1 MKKQYKEVIYTCD
14 YCNFSSNDPKVV
26 GQHEY
31 NCEHKPEDKLQ
42 IKEKERRE
50 DKSKIYES
58 VTPQELNKNIK
69 QYIEKYKPVLYT
81 SFNELKISYNS
92 YDYTFKLSSK
102 NYGDTRVLDSLGISQ
117 SLADY
122 PNLHKLCREFYD
134 IKKGSAVKEYDSK
147 FQDLLKTELNK
158 FEETNEDYIDLTEE
172 IAEIRDEISVLREK
186 MKPLEDKLLKAKITQ
201 DNLWSTEKQRIKDEN
216 NYIDY
221 YKRSKEILTILTG
234 KSY

>member
-1 MKKQYKEVIYTCD
+1 MKKQYKEVIYSCD
-14 YCNFSSNDPKVV
+14 YCDFSSNDPKVV

-31 NCEHKPEDKLQ
+31 NCEHKPADKLQ

-50 DKSKIYES
+50 AKSKIYES
-58 VTPQELNKNIK
+58 ETPQELNKNIK
-69 QYIEKYKPVLYT
+69 EYIETYKPVLYT
-81 SFNELKISYNS
+81 LFNEVRISYNS

-102 NYGDTRVLDSLGISQ
+102 NYGDTRVLDMLGISQ

-134 IKKGSAVKEYDSK
+134 IKKGSEVREYDSK
-147 FQDLLKTELNK
+147 FQELLKIELNK
-158 FEETNEDYIDLTEE
+158 FEETNEKYNSAVNECSN
-172 IAEIRDEISVLREK
+172 IRDEISVLREK
-186 MKPLEDKLLKAKITQ
+186 MKPLEDKLLKAKIVQ

-234 KSY
+234 KDC

>member
-14 YCNFSSNDPKVV
+14 YCDFSSDDPKVV

-31 NCEHKPEDKLQ
+31 QCVNKPTDKLQ

-50 DKSKIYES
+50 AKNKIYES
-58 VTPQELNKNIK
+58 ETPQELNKNIK
-69 QYIEKYKPVLYT
+69 EYITAYKPGLYT
-81 SFNELKISYNS
+81 AFNELKISYNS
-92 YDYTFKLSSK
+92 YDYTFKLSGT
-102 NYGDTRVLDSLGISQ
+102 NYGDVRVLDTLGISY

-122 PNLHKLCREFYD
+122 PKLHKLCREFYD
-134 IKKGSAVKEYDSK
+134 IKKGSTVKEYDSK

-186 MKPLEDKLLKAKITQ
+186 MKPLEDKLLKTKITQ

-234 KSY
+234 KDY

>member
-14 YCNFSSNDPKVV
+14 YCDFSSEDPKVV

-31 NCEHKPEDKLQ
+31 HCVHKPADKIQ

-50 DKSKIYES
+50 AKNKIYES
-58 VTPQELNKNIK
+58 ETPQELNKNIK
-69 QYIEKYKPVLYT
+69 EYIVTYKPGLYT

-92 YDYTFKLSSK
+92 YDYTFKLSGS
-102 NYGDTRVLDSLGISQ
+102 NYGDMRVLDVLGISH
-117 SLADY
+117 SLVDY

-158 FEETNEDYIDLTEE
+158 FEETNEDYNYVVNECSKL
-172 IAEIRDEISVLREK
+172 RDEISVLREK
-186 MKPLEDKLLKAKITQ
+186 MKPLEDKLLKAKIEQ
-201 DNLWSTEKQRIKDEN
+201 DNLWNTEKQRIKDEN

-234 KSY
+234 KDY